1 MPADDR
7 EYGTGC
13 CMLIVLVGTFLM
25 IGAGYIAFLVL
36 T

>member
-1 MPADDR
+1 MTSER

-25 IGAGYIAFLVL
+25 IGVGYLLALAL
-36 T
+36 L